1 MSNGYSTEVL
11 EEILESLE
19 DDESDEMDELA
30 ERSRRGRRASHRA
43 SPRTATGKGLVPQK
57 PSSAYVTE
65 TRLQA
70 ALAQVGKQ
78 IKTNSDAIATVN
90 TRINKL
96 SDNIAAQTAAL
107 KKEAEERKKDINSLK
122 SNVQLASLLPL
133 LIKPASKTLTGD
145 AAGLKAGDKV
155 LVESGDTLSALLPLF
170 LLGGMGSSADGS
182 ASGAA
187 GGSMD
192 QMTMLMLVLAV
203 SGGLG
208 GSSK

>member
-30 ERSRRGRRASHRA
+30 ERSRRGRRA